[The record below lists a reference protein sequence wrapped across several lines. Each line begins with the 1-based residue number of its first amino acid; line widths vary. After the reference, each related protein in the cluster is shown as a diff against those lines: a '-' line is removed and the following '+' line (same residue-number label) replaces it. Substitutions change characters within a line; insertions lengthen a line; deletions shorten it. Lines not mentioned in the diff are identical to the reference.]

1 MRSQPLAAWII
12 TLFVLLVA
20 GCSPATSTEISFG
33 EEEAAACKEM
43 IFSHW
48 FVSSRGFE
56 SNIVAICPDGTY
68 PRQVTTDGLLYNS
81 NPYWSPDR
89 SQIAFFSARSG
100 TLELHIMDRDGGNVR
115 QLTSGSDWEGGSAV
129 WLPDGNRIAIW
140 VAGYGGWHWQVV
152 DVDTQEITPMD
163 EWTFQ
168 EGNFMS
174 MSLSHDGTRL
184 AYLVHTRPE
193 QADSP
198 REIYIQ
204 DIDGSNAY
212 ALTSN
217 NWIIQNPIWSS
228 DDNQIAFLS
237 KSGGTTDQNAIYTID
252 LDGSNLQ
259 RLIETDLSPWM
270 IAWSPDGESL
280 AIYADDELYNG
291 VLYTVNIESGEKNAL
306 FKIEYPNYLSHLSW

>member
-12 TLFVLLVA
+12 ILFVLLIA
-20 GCSPATSTEISFG
+20 GCSPATATEISSG

-43 IFSHW
+43 IFSHS

-68 PRQVTTDGLLYNS
+68 PLQVTTDGLLYNS
-81 NPYWSPDR
+81 MPYWSPDR

-100 TLELHIMDRDGGNVR
+100 TQQLYIMDRDGGNVR
-115 QLTSGSDWEGGSAV
+115 QLTSVSDLYGGGLI
-129 WLPDGNRIAIW
+129 WLPYGNRIAI
-140 VAGYGGWHWQVV
+140 VLPKDGGLHWQTV
-152 DVDTQEITPMD
+152 DVVTQEITPMD

-168 EGNFMS
+168 EVSFMS

-184 AYLVHTRPE
+184 AYLVYTSPG

-198 REIYIQ
+198 LEIYIQ

-212 ALTSN
+212 ALTSD
-217 NWIIQNPIWSS
+217 NWIIQNPIWSP
-228 DDNQIAFLS
+228 DDSQIAFLS
-237 KSGGTTDQNAIYTID
+237 MSGGTSDQNTIYTIN

-291 VLYTVNIESGEKNAL
+291 VLYTVDIKSGESTAL
-306 FKIEYPNYLSHLSW
+306 FKIEYPNYLFHLSW